1 MVSRR
6 HTVLRIFPS
15 FFLRIITQKV
25 NEMPHFKR
33 PQFAVAKV
41 QVKYVGKHETII
53 TYPHHPTPLKVNL
66 ITDGTSSLYYE
77 KTRFQ
82 ESC

>member
-1 MVSRR
+1 
-6 HTVLRIFPS
+6 
-15 FFLRIITQKV
+15 
-25 NEMPHFKR
+25 MPHFKR

-53 TYPHHPTPLKVNL
+53 TPPLPPLKVNL